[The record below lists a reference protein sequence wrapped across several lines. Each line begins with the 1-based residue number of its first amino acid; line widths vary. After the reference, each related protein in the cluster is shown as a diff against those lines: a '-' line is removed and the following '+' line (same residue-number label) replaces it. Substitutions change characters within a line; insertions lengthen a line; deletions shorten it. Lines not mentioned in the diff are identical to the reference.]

1 MSLTLQPTTVNAFD
15 LYELR
20 ASRDWLMAGKS
31 SVAELPLNL
40 TWNIDASWDPSLRAH
55 DFLKLSFFRGAAFR
69 MTG

>member
-1 MSLTLQPTTVNAFD
+1 MRLIYTSCG
-15 LYELR
+15 
-20 ASRDWLMAGKS
+20 SRDWLMSGKS

-40 TWNIDASWDPSLRAH
+40 TWNIDAFWDPSLRAH